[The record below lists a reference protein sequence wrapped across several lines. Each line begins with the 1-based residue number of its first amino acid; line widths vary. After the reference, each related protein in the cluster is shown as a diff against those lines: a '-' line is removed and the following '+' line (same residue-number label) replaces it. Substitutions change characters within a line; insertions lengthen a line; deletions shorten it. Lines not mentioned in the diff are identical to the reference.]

1 MFIYISKE
9 ASNLKRDGI
18 VDHVGYKNYMS
29 DEDLLERITS
39 RVLNK

>member
-9 ASNLKRDGI
+9 ASNLERDGI
-18 VDHVGYKNYMS
+18 VDYVGYKTYMS

-39 RVLNK
+39 LSLE